1 MSKKMP
7 VVSAKQLLA
16 LLQHLNYTIV
26 RQRGSHVRLDKITEA
41 GSHKITVPYH
51 DPIAKGTLN
60 DILKKVAVWN
70 QVSKEKLIELLRNFV

>member
-26 RQRGSHVRLDKITEA
+26 RQRGSHVRLEKITEA
-41 GSHKITVPYH
+41 GSHKITVPH
-51 DPIAKGTLN
+51 HNPIAKGTLN

-70 QVSKEKLIELLRNFV
+70 QVSKETLIDML